1 MSTENNQELNQDSNQ
16 ELNPEQLAGISGGR
30 DSGQYYKL
38 GRNKETNAS
47 EDDKE
52 LSDNDL
58 SQVSGGSGD
67 GGQYYRLGDR
77 KDS

>member
-1 MSTENNQELNQDSNQ
+1 MSIENNEELNQ
-16 ELNPEQLAGISGGR
+16 EQLADVSGGR

-38 GRNKETNAS
+38 GRETNALEPE
-47 EDDKE
+47 EDQE
-52 LSDNDL
+52 LSDKDL
-58 SQVSGGSGD
+58 NQVSGGSGD

>member
-1 MSTENNQELNQDSNQ
+1 MSTENISANTEELNQ
-16 ELNPEQLAGISGGR
+16 EQLAEVSGGR

-38 GRNKETNAS
+38 GDQTANVV

-52 LSDNDL
+52 LSDGEL
-58 SQVSGGSGD
+58 GQVSGGAGD

-77 KDS
+77 ENS

>member
-1 MSTENNQELNQDSNQ
+1 MSIENNEELNQ
-16 ELNPEQLAGISGGR
+16 EQLADVAGGR

-38 GRNKETNAS
+38 GREANVLGPKE
-47 EDDKE
+47 DQE
-52 LSDNDL
+52 LSDSDL

>member
-1 MSTENNQELNQDSNQ
+1 MSTENHQELTNQ
-16 ELNPEQLAGISGGR
+16 ELNPEQLADVSGGR

-38 GRNKETNAS
+38 GRKAETTPS
-47 EDDKE
+47 EDNQE

>member
-1 MSTENNQELNQDSNQ
+1 MSSENISTANE
-16 ELNPEQLAGISGGR
+16 ELNPEQLADVSGGR

-38 GRNKETNAS
+38 GKEQANVLNP
-47 EDDKE
+47 EDDVE
-52 LSDNDL
+52 LSDQDL
-58 SQVSGGSGD
+58 GQVSGGSGD

>member
-1 MSTENNQELNQDSNQ
+1 MSSENISAANDELNQ
-16 ELNPEQLAGISGGR
+16 EQLADVSGGR

-38 GRNKETNAS
+38 GKDQANAS
-47 EDDKE
+47 PEEDDAE
-52 LSDNDL
+52 LSDRDL

-77 KDS
+77 QNS